1 MCLFIFI
8 IFEIVDSEHQLKLIT
23 LQPFTLRTQLN
34 VKDTEKKNH
43 FMIVKMSKDGKSVG
57 IIVKKRA
64 SNQNRKPKEST
75 QYQDE
80 VPEIIGIRVPD
91 DEQDVNV
98 YRNAK
103 IVNNKLLVSKK

>member
-1 MCLFIFI
+1 MCLLIFI

-34 VKDTEKKNH
+34 VKDTEKSH
-43 FMIVKMSKDGKSVG
+43 FMIVKMSKDGKPVG